1 MTVDITLENFSG
13 PLDLLLHLIK
23 SQEMDIYDIRIVEIT
38 EQYLTIID
46 QMKQLDLD
54 VAGEFLVM
62 AAQLIHIKSRM
73 LLPVS
78 EELTEEEG
86 DDPRAELVKR
96 LLEYQRYKQ
105 AAAQFEQL
113 PQLERDVF
121 LPQGV
126 FSDLLLEESPQDVEL
141 TISIYQLA
149 SVFHQLMT
157 NVKTEVFHEVVRES
171 LSVTDYMARIS
182 RQLIDHSRI
191 SFRDFFDAGYQRA
204 ELVVTFLALLELT
217 RMRMVRIDQVTTFSD
232 IWLTRVATEDQLQR
246 LQLAEGVL
254 DYD

>member
-1 MTVDITLENFSG
+1 MTVDIKLENFSG

-23 SQEMDIYDIRIVEIT
+23 SQEMDIYDIRIVDIT
-38 EQYLTIID
+38 EQYLTIIN

-73 LLPVS
+73 LLPLS
-78 EELTEEEG
+78 EELAEEEG
-86 DDPRAELVKR
+86 DDPRTELVKR

-105 AAAQFEQL
+105 AAGLFEQL

-121 LPQGV
+121 LPHV
-126 FSDLLLEESPQDVEL
+126 AFDDLLPESPRDAEL

-149 SVFHQLMT
+149 RAFHQLMSH
-157 NVKTEVFHEVVRES
+157 VKTEVFHEVVRER
-171 LSVTDYMARIS
+171 LSVSDYIARIC

-191 SFRDFFDAGYQRA
+191 SFRDFFQTGSQRA
-204 ELVVTFLALLELT
+204 ELVVAFLALLELT
-217 RMRMVRIDQVTTFSD
+217 RMRMIRIEQVTSFSD

>member
-1 MTVDITLENFSG
+1 MTVDINLENFSG

-23 SQEMDIYDIRIVEIT
+23 SQEMDIYDIRIVKIT

-78 EELTEEEG
+78 EELAEEEG
-86 DDPRAELVKR
+86 QDPRAELVKR

-105 AAAQFEQL
+105 AAALFEQL

-121 LPQGV
+121 LPHGV
-126 FSDLLLEESPQDVEL
+126 FEDLLLESPQDAEMS
-141 TISIYQLA
+141 ISIYQLA
-149 SVFHQLMT
+149 SAFHQLMSH
-157 NVKTEVFHEVVRES
+157 VKIEVFHEVVRENLAVS
-171 LSVTDYMARIS
+171 DYIARIC

-191 SFRDFFDAGYQRA
+191 SFRDLFHTGYQRS

-217 RMRMVRIDQVTTFSD
+217 RLRMVGIEQVATFSD
-232 IWLTRVATEDQLQR
+232 IWLMRVATEDQLHR
-246 LQLAEGVL
+246 LQLAGGIL
-254 DYD
+254 DDD

>member
-1 MTVDITLENFSG
+1 MTVDIKLENFSG

-23 SQEMDIYDIRIVEIT
+23 SQEMDIYDIRIVEVT
-38 EQYLTIID
+38 EQYLAIID

-78 EELTEEEG
+78 EELAEEEG
-86 DDPRAELVKR
+86 EDPRAELVKR

-105 AAAQFEQL
+105 AAELFEQL
-113 PQLERDVF
+113 PQLERDIF
-121 LPQGV
+121 LPQGDV
-126 FSDLLLEESPQDVEL
+126 DNLLLEDAPQEVEL
-141 TISIYQLA
+141 TISLYQLA
-149 SVFHQLMT
+149 NAFHQLMT
-157 NVKTEVFHEVVRES
+157 HVKTEVFHEVVREN
-171 LSVTDYMARIS
+171 LSVTDYIAMIS
-182 RQLIDHSRI
+182 RRLMEHSRI
-191 SFRDFFDAGYQRA
+191 CLRDFFQSGYQRT

-217 RMRMVRIDQVTTFSD
+217 RMRMVRIEQVSTFSD
-232 IWLTRVATEDQLQR
+232 VWLTRVVTTDQLQR
-246 LQLAEGVL
+246 LQLAEEIL

>member
-1 MTVDITLENFSG
+1 MTVDIKLEKFSG

-78 EELTEEEG
+78 EELAEEEEE
-86 DDPRAELVKR
+86 DPRAELVKR

-105 AAAQFEQL
+105 AADLFERL
-113 PQLERDVF
+113 PQLERDIF
-121 LPQGV
+121 LPQGDAA
-126 FSDLLLEESPQDVEL
+126 DLQLEDTPQDIEL
-141 TISIYQLA
+141 TISLYQLA
-149 SVFHQLMT
+149 NAFHLLMSR
-157 NVKTEVFHEVVRES
+157 VKTEVFHEVVRES
-171 LSVTDYMARIS
+171 LSVSDYIAMIS
-182 RQLIDHSRI
+182 RRLMDHSRI
-191 SFRDFFDAGYQRA
+191 CLRDFFQTGYQRT

-217 RMRMVRIDQVTTFSD
+217 RMRMVRIEQVSSFSD
-232 IWLTRVATEDQLQR
+232 VWLTRVATADQLRR
-246 LQLAEGVL
+246 LHLAEEVL

>member
-1 MTVDITLENFSG
+1 MTVDIKLENFSG

-78 EELTEEEG
+78 EELPEEEG
-86 DDPRAELVKR
+86 SDPRAELVKR

-105 AAAQFEQL
+105 AAVLFEQL
-113 PQLERDVF
+113 PQLERDIF

-126 FSDLLLEESPQDVEL
+126 FADLLLDESPQDADL

-149 SVFHQLMT
+149 SAFHQLMT
-157 NVKTEVFHEVVRES
+157 NVKAEVFHEVVRES
-171 LSVTDYMARIS
+171 LSVTDYIARIS
-182 RQLIDHSRI
+182 HRLIGHTRI
-191 SFRDFFDAGYQRA
+191 AFRDFFQPGSQRA

-232 IWLTRVATEDQLQR
+232 IWLTRVATDDQLQR

>member
-1 MTVDITLENFSG
+1 MTVDIKLEKFSG

-23 SQEMDIYDIRIVEIT
+23 SQEMDICDIRIVEIT
-38 EQYLTIID
+38 EQYLKIID

-78 EELTEEEG
+78 EELLEEEG
-86 DDPRAELVKR
+86 EDPRAELVKR
-96 LLEYQRYKQ
+96 LLEYQRYKL
-105 AAAQFEQL
+105 AAELFDQL

-121 LPQGV
+121 LPQGDGAD
-126 FSDLLLEESPQDVEL
+126 FQLEDSPQDAEL
-141 TISIYQLA
+141 TISLFQLA
-149 SVFHQLMT
+149 NAFHQLMT
-157 NVKTEVFHEVVRES
+157 HVKTEVFHEVVREN
-171 LSVTDYMARIS
+171 LSVTDYIAMICR
-182 RQLIDHSRI
+182 RLTEHSRI
-191 SFRDFFDAGYQRA
+191 CLRDFFQSEFQRN

-217 RMRMVRIDQVTTFSD
+217 RMRMIRIEQVTTFSD
-232 IWLTRVATEDQLQR
+232 VWLSRIATTDQLQR
-246 LQLAEGVL
+246 IYLAEETL

>member
-1 MTVDITLENFSG
+1 MTVDIKLENFSG
-13 PLDLLLHLIK
+13 PLDLLLHLIR

-38 EQYLTIID
+38 EQYLTIIN

-78 EELTEEEG
+78 EELAEEEG

-105 AAAQFEQL
+105 AAMLFEQL

-121 LPQGV
+121 LPHGA
-126 FSDLLLEESPQDVEL
+126 FDDFLLESPPEAEL

-149 SVFHQLMT
+149 SAFHQLMSH
-157 NVKTEVFHEVVRES
+157 VKTEVFHEVVRES
-171 LSVTDYMARIS
+171 LSVSDYIARIS
-182 RQLIDHSRI
+182 RQMIDHSRI
-191 SFRDFFDAGYQRA
+191 SFRDFFQAGSRRA

-217 RMRMVRIDQVTTFSD
+217 RMRMVRIEQVSTFGD
-232 IWLTRVATEDQLQR
+232 IWLTRVATKDQLQR

-254 DYD
+254 NYD

>member
-1 MTVDITLENFSG
+1 MSVDIKLEKFSG

-38 EQYLTIID
+38 EQYLKIID

-78 EELTEEEG
+78 DELFEEEG
-86 DDPRAELVKR
+86 EDPRAELVKR
-96 LLEYQRYKQ
+96 LLEYQRYKL
-105 AAAQFEQL
+105 AAEIFEQL

-121 LPQGV
+121 MPKG
-126 FSDLLLEESPQDVEL
+126 DGAELLLEAAPQDAEL
-141 TISIYQLA
+141 TISLFQLA
-149 SVFHQLMT
+149 NAFHQLMT
-157 NVKTEVFHEVVRES
+157 HVKTEVFHEVVREN
-171 LSVTDYMARIS
+171 LSVSDYIAMIS
-182 RQLIDHSRI
+182 RRLIEHSRLCL
-191 SFRDFFDAGYQRA
+191 RDFFQSGFQRT

-217 RMRMVRIDQVTTFSD
+217 RMRMIRIEQVTTFSD
-232 IWLTRVATEDQLQR
+232 VWLSRIVTTDQLKR
-246 LQLAEGVL
+246 IYLAEETL

>member
-1 MTVDITLENFSG
+1 MTVDIKLENFSG

-23 SQEMDIYDIRIVEIT
+23 SQEMDIYDIRIVDIT
-38 EQYLTIID
+38 EQYLTIIN

-73 LLPVS
+73 LLPLS
-78 EELTEEEG
+78 EELAEEEG
-86 DDPRAELVKR
+86 DDPRTELVKR

-105 AAAQFEQL
+105 AAGLFEQL

-121 LPQGV
+121 LPHV
-126 FSDLLLEESPQDVEL
+126 AFDDLLPESPPDAEL

-149 SVFHQLMT
+149 RAFHQLMSH
-157 NVKTEVFHEVVRES
+157 VKTEVFHEVVRER
-171 LSVTDYMARIS
+171 LSVSDYIARIC

-191 SFRDFFDAGYQRA
+191 SFRDFFQTGSQRA
-204 ELVVTFLALLELT
+204 ELVVAFLALLELT
-217 RMRMVRIDQVTTFSD
+217 RMRMIRIEQVTSFSD

>member
-1 MTVDITLENFSG
+1 MTVDIKLEKFSG

-23 SQEMDIYDIRIVEIT
+23 SQEMDICDIRIVEIT

-78 EELTEEEG
+78 EELAEEEG
-86 DDPRAELVKR
+86 EDPRAELVKR

-105 AAAQFEQL
+105 AAQLFDRL
-113 PQLERDVF
+113 PQLERDIF
-121 LPQGV
+121 LPQG
-126 FSDLLLEESPQDVEL
+126 SGTDLLLEDAPQDAEL
-141 TISIYQLA
+141 TISLYQLA
-149 SVFHQLMT
+149 NAFHQLMT
-157 NVKTEVFHEVVRES
+157 QVKTEVFHEVIREN
-171 LSVTDYMARIS
+171 LSVSDYIAMIS
-182 RQLIDHSRI
+182 RRLTEHSRI
-191 SFRDFFDAGYQRA
+191 CLRDFFQSGYQRT

-217 RMRMVRIDQVTTFSD
+217 RMRMIRIEQVNSFSD
-232 IWLTRVATEDQLQR
+232 IWLTRVASADQLQQ
-246 LQLAEGVL
+246 LHLAEETL
-254 DYD
+254 DYE

>member
-1 MTVDITLENFSG
+1 MTVDIKLENFSG

-23 SQEMDIYDIRIVEIT
+23 SQEMDVYDIRIVEIT

-78 EELTEEEG
+78 EELSEEEG
-86 DDPRAELVKR
+86 EDPRAELVKR

-105 AAAQFEQL
+105 AAVLFEQL
-113 PQLERDVF
+113 PQLERDIF
-121 LPQGV
+121 LPQGDV
-126 FSDLLLEESPQDVEL
+126 DNLQLEDAPQDVEL
-141 TISIYQLA
+141 TISLYQLA
-149 SVFHQLMT
+149 NAFHQLMT
-157 NVKTEVFHEVVRES
+157 HVKTEVFHEVVREN
-171 LSVTDYMARIS
+171 LSVTDYIAMIS
-182 RQLIDHSRI
+182 RRLMEHSRI
-191 SFRDFFDAGYQRA
+191 CLRDFFQSGYQRT

-217 RMRMVRIDQVTTFSD
+217 RMRMVRIEQVSTFSD
-232 IWLTRVATEDQLQR
+232 VWLTRVATTDQLQR
-246 LQLAEGVL
+246 LHLVEEIL
-254 DYD
+254 NYD

>member
-1 MTVDITLENFSG
+1 MTVDIKLENFSG

-78 EELTEEEG
+78 EELAEEEG
-86 DDPRAELVKR
+86 EDPRAELVKR

-105 AAAQFEQL
+105 AAALFEQW

-121 LPQGV
+121 LPRGV
-126 FSDLLLEESPQDVEL
+126 FDDLLQVESSHDAEL
-141 TISIYQLA
+141 SISIYQLA
-149 SVFHQLMT
+149 SAFHQLMSH
-157 NVKTEVFHEVVRES
+157 VKTEVFHEVVRES
-171 LSVTDYMARIS
+171 LSVSDFIARIS
-182 RQLIDHSRI
+182 RRLIDHSRI
-191 SFRDFFDAGYQRA
+191 SFRDFFQIGFQRA

-217 RMRMVRIDQVTTFSD
+217 RMRMVRIDQVAPFSD
-232 IWLTRVATEDQLQR
+232 IWLTRVATTDQLQR
-246 LQLAEGVL
+246 LQLTEGIL

>member
-1 MTVDITLENFSG
+1 MTVDIRLEKFSG

-73 LLPVS
+73 LLPSS
-78 EELTEEEG
+78 EDLAEEEG
-86 DDPRAELVKR
+86 EDPRAELVKR

-105 AAAQFEQL
+105 VAAVFEQL

-121 LPQGV
+121 LPQGD
-126 FSDLLLEESPQDVEL
+126 FTDLLFDNSPQDVEL
-141 TISIYQLA
+141 TISVYQLA
-149 SVFHQLMT
+149 NAFHQLMSH
-157 NVKTEVFHEVVRES
+157 VQPEVFHEVVREN
-171 LSVTDYMARIS
+171 LSVTDYIARIS
-182 RQLIDHSRI
+182 RRLIEHSRI
-191 SFRDFFDAGYQRA
+191 SFRDFFQPGAQRG
-204 ELVVTFLALLELT
+204 ELVVTFLALLELARL
-217 RMRMVRIDQVTTFSD
+217 RMINIEQVATFSD
-232 IWLTRVATEDQLQR
+232 LWLTRVASEDQLQH
-246 LQLAEGVL
+246 LPLAEEAL